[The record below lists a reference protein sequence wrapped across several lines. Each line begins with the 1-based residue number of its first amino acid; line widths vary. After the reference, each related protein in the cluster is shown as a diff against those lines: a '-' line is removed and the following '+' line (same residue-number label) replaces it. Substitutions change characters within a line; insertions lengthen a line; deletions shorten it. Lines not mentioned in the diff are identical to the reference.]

1 MLTATQVL
9 DSLAR
14 TKQKLDSIDRRR
26 LNAGKTADYDAA
38 LRFLAQAADAVKA
51 NNLMLAQSS
60 AEKAETLAAG
70 LR

>member
-1 MLTATQVL
+1 MTAAQVME
-9 DSLAR
+9 SLGR

-26 LNAGKTADYDAA
+26 LNAGKSADYDAA
-38 LRFLAQAADAVKA
+38 RRFLAQAAVAVKA
-51 NNLMLAQSS
+51 NNLMLAQTQ